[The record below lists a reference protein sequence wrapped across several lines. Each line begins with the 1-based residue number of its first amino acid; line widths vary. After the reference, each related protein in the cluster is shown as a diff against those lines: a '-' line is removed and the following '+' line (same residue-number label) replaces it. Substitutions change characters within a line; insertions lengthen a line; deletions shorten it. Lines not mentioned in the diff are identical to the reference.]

1 MYGFLKKFQT
11 AVKDTVKIQETY
23 EANPLGDSLKTVLSQ
38 KSGRSAFRD
47 FLKLEFCEENLE
59 FWLACREYRSFDSL
73 EERTQIA
80 ASIYEEFIREGSPKQ
95 VNLDSYTRETIR
107 QSLEEPGSSCFA
119 VAERKIFTLMEN
131 CSFPRFTETEP
142 YKLFI
147 NSLSKQR
154 GLQKKRT
161 AVRIKSPVEDFKV
174 NPLLL
179 VSKD

>member
-1 MYGFLKKFQT
+1 KQQQQKYPKRDWWNFERKK
-11 AVKDTVKIQETY
+11 KQETY
-23 EANPLGDSLKTVLSQ
+23 EANPLGESLKTVLSQ
-38 KSGRSAFRD
+38 KSNFLLAFRD

-154 GLQKKRT
+154 EGWSHQ
-161 AVRIKSPVEDFKV
+161 D
-174 NPLLL
+174 LLRL
-179 VSKD
+179 SHTKPATKGE

>member
-1 MYGFLKKFQT
+1 MYGFLKKSQT
-11 AVKDTVKIQETY
+11 AVKDTMKIQETY
-23 EANPLGDSLKTVLSQ
+23 EPNPLGDSLETVLSQ

-59 FWLACREYRSFDSL
+59 FWLTCKEYRSLDSL
-73 EERTQIA
+73 EERTQRA
-80 ASIYEEFIREGSPKQ
+80 GSIYEEFIREGAPKQ

-107 QSLEEPGSSCFA
+107 RSLEEPESSCFA
-119 VAERKIFTLMEN
+119 VAERKIFFLMEN

-154 GLQKKRT
+154 GLKKKRM
-161 AVRIKSPVEDFKV
+161 AVRIKSPVGDFKV

>member
-1 MYGFLKKFQT
+1 CLFCCCFFTNIVSEPMSWLAT
-11 AVKDTVKIQETY
+11 AVFII
-23 EANPLGDSLKTVLSQ
+23 
-38 KSGRSAFRD
+38 AFRD

-59 FWLACREYRSFDSL
+59 FWLACKEYRSFDSL

-80 ASIYEEFIREGSPKQ
+80 ASIYEEFIRDGSPKQ

-119 VAERKIFTLMEN
+119 VAEKKIFILMEN

-142 YKLFI
+142 YKLFL
-147 NSLSKQR
+147 NSILKQR
-154 GLQKKRT
+154 GLKKKRM